1 MVQWL
6 FLLMAVAAGS
16 CLPLQAGINSGLAK
30 ELGHPISAALVSFVV
45 GTFALFAYV
54 TVLRLPLPSLG
65 RIPAV
70 PWWTWVGGGFL
81 GAYFVSATVILA
93 PRLGATVLVMT
104 IVTGQMIVA
113 LLLDHYG
120 ALGYAERPV
129 NLGRIVGIA
138 CLIAGVFLVR
148 RF

>member
-6 FLLMAVAAGS
+6 FLLMALAAGS
-16 CLPLQAGINSGLAK
+16 VLPLQAGINTGLAR
-30 ELGHPISAALVSFVV
+30 ELGHPISAALVSFVA
-45 GTFALFAYV
+45 GTVALFAYV
-54 TVLRLPLPSLG
+54 LVLRLPLPSLG
-65 RIPAV
+65 RIPAL

-81 GAYFVSATVILA
+81 GAYFVSATVFLA
-93 PRLGATVLVMT
+93 PRLGGTVLVMS
-104 IVTGQMIVA
+104 VVAGQMIVA

-120 ALGYAERPV
+120 VLGYAERPIS
-129 NLGRIVGIA
+129 LGRIAGIA